1 MYPLRLHHEARPH
14 TQHRW
19 QRLAAA
25 GEQHEGVAQT
35 QSNGFAANDAAKA
48 HVGIT
53 RRLPAAFVCSGVL
66 SCVLWCVRVRECVG
80 ARVRAS
86 EKRRLPKATK
96 VALEVHRNQTRQ
108 DGRPVLRHHRH
119 RRTARTR
126 PNSFAIT
133 VLTLSSCPSRYSTSQ
148 SIEFRV
154 ASSDVACSSSCALS
168 PLPRAASGCEARSE
182 AWPGNER
189 ACMFQK

>member
-1 MYPLRLHHEARPH
+1 
-14 TQHRW
+14 
-19 QRLAAA
+19 
-25 GEQHEGVAQT
+25 
-35 QSNGFAANDAAKA
+35 
-48 HVGIT
+48 
-53 RRLPAAFVCSGVL
+53 
-66 SCVLWCVRVRECVG
+66 
-80 ARVRAS
+80 
-86 EKRRLPKATK
+86 LPKATK